1 MVNNKAFITLV
12 SLGAT
17 FVVNVL
23 AQQSSQG
30 NDIWDK
36 ASPSKTSTELRWRD
50 CYTQLQCARL
60 QVPLNYSDPEGDT
73 ASIAVIRLPSPLAGT
88 DDYKG
93 PILFNPGGPGGS
105 GVQMIADG
113 GAAFSEL
120 LGANFDIVS
129 FDPRGVGLSIPRVS
143 FFDTEAQRQFFGSFD
158 VVNATSDGLARIWAR
173 AQITGA
179 LAARHNQHNILEH
192 FNTENTA
199 RDMLKIVEAH
209 GQRNIQYWGFS
220 YGTVLGATFASLFPG
235 RIDRLVLDGVVD
247 AEDYYATLWSKNLL
261 DADKTLQIFFD
272 DCFEAGPDACP
283 FYEPSPQAI
292 SRKLDDLTRAI
303 FLRPVPVVTDI
314 SYGLVDYAR
323 LRMSIFQSL
332 WSPYAFFPQLAQGL
346 ADLINGDGTTLYQI
360 MEQPLFDCSCGTP
373 TPPTIIADGGIAI
386 SCTDG
391 EEVRDTVD
399 ELESYLRG
407 LLRDSQWGE
416 GMAKA
421 RKETFQSHPILW
433 IGNTAD
439 PATPIAG
446 ARKMAQGFPGSV
458 VLAQDSPGHC
468 SIAAPSVCTAKF
480 IRAYFMDG
488 KLPNEGV
495 VCPVDVPIFLEQ
507 SLGARGNTMRRAV
520 GVNLGG
526 KDGDIVEALAHLR
539 ERFRVPLPF

>member
-1 MVNNKAFITLV
+1 MVNSKAFTTLA

-23 AQQSSQG
+23 AQQSSQD

-36 ASPSKTSTELRWRD
+36 ASPSSLPTS
-50 CYTQLQCARL
+50 
-60 QVPLNYSDPEGDT
+60 S
-73 ASIAVIRLPSPLAGT
+73 LPSPLAGT

-272 DCFEAGPDACP
+272 DCFEAGPDVCP

-346 ADLINGDGTTLYQI
+346 ADLINGNGTTLYQI

-391 EEVRDTVD
+391 EEGHSWATLVTLYSGSETPQTQLHRLQGKDVLEIRDTV
-399 ELESYLRG
+399 
-407 LLRDSQWGE
+407 LLNVFPSSR
-416 GMAKA
+416 
-421 RKETFQSHPILW
+421 
-433 IGNTAD
+433 
-439 PATPIAG
+439 

-480 IRAYFMDG
+480 IRAYFMNG
-488 KLPNEGV
+488 TLPNEGV

-507 SLGARGNTMRRAV
+507 SLGTRDHTMRRAV

-526 KDGDIVEALAHLR
+526 KDEDIVQAIAHLR
-539 ERFRVPLPF
+539 ESFRVPLPF

>member
-1 MVNNKAFITLV
+1 MQFPSLLFTMVNNKAFISFVL
-12 SLGAT
+12 LGASL
-17 FVVNVL
+17 VVNVL
-23 AQQSSQG
+23 AQQSSQD
-30 NDIWDK
+30 NVLE
-36 ASPSKTSTELRWRD
+36 TSTKLKWTD

-60 QVPLNYSDPEGDT
+60 QVPLNYSDPDGGT
-73 ASIAVIRLPSPLAGT
+73 ASIAVIRFPSPLAGT

-129 FDPRGVGLSIPRVS
+129 FDPRGVGFSTPRVS

-158 VVNATSDGLARIWAR
+158 VINATSDGLARIWAR

-179 LAARHNQHNILEH
+179 LAARHNQHNVLEH

-199 RDMLKIVEAH
+199 RDMLRIVEAH

-220 YGTVLGATFASLFPG
+220 YGTVLGATFASLFPD
-235 RIDRLVLDGVVD
+235 RISRLVLDGVVD

-272 DCFEAGPDACP
+272 DCFKGGPDLCP

-292 SRKLDDLTRAI
+292 SRKLDDLTRAT
-303 FLRPVPVVTDI
+303 FLRPVPVLTGI

-323 LRMSIFQSL
+323 LQMSIFQSL
-332 WSPYAFFPQLAQGL
+332 WSPYALFPQLAQGL
-346 ADLINGDGTTLYQI
+346 ADLINGNGTTLYQI

-391 EEVRDTVD
+391 QEVRDTVD
-399 ELESYLRG
+399 ELELYLQG

-421 RKETFQSHPILW
+421 RKETFPSHPILW

-468 SIAAPSVCTAKF
+468 SIAAPSVCTSKF
-480 IRAYFMDG
+480 VRAYFMNG
-488 KLPNEGV
+488 TLPDEGV
-495 VCPVDVPIFLEQ
+495 VCPVDGPIFTGQ
-507 SLGARGNTMRRAV
+507 SVGAADPSVRRAL
-520 GVNLGG
+520 GVDE
-526 KDGDIVEALAHLR
+526 KDGDIVQALARLR
-539 ERFRVPLPF
+539 RSFRVPLPF